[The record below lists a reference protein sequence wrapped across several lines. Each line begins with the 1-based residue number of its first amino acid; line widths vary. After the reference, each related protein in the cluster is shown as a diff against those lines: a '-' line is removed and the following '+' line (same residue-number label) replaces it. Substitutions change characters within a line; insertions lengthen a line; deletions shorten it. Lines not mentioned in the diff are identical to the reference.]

1 MVLIDVLEGGSVLS
15 ELLGDFWVGIF
26 PFHAQPGSAEGTDVA
41 LSASEG
47 WGSLARL
54 KGILR
59 EVILAQHQC
68 PPFKVLN
75 SQKGGGFITKEKKFI
90 YPLHTLLQNN
100 SIEHTEVIGHLYGN
114 FFFPFLI
121 FG

>member
-1 MVLIDVLEGGSVLS
+1 MHSLAARKGPTWLLS
-15 ELLGDFWVGIF
+15 
-26 PFHAQPGSAEGTDVA
+26 P
-41 LSASEG
+41 SEG
-47 WGSLARL
+47 WGSLAWL

-59 EVILAQHQC
+59 EVILPQHQY

-75 SQKGGGFITKEKKFI
+75 SQKGDFITKEKKFI
-90 YPLHTLLQNN
+90 YPLHILLQNN
-100 SIEHTEVIGHLYGN
+100 SIEHTDVIGHLYGN